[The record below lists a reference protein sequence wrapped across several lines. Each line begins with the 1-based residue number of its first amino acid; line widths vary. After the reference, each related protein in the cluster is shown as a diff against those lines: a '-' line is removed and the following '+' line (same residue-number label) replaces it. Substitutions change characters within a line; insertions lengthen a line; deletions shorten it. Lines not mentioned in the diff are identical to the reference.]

1 MKFSFSALRKTGKAA
16 MCVAL
21 CLLLIMPVAV
31 QAAPFSPRT
40 SAPTSSNTYYYGGS
54 NPFTVGQCTWYAYG
68 RVYEMTGTRPKINH
82 GNAGTWWS
90 QNIANSY
97 YDYGTEPALGAIA
110 CYTSDPGHV
119 AIVETIENGIAYVSE
134 GNIAGRN
141 FTYGRSATSRSD
153 FRGYIY
159 VCGKPEGGGPG
170 VDDPGSVAVVNFSDA
185 ASSLI
190 ASAYSVTNTNAVLV
204 TTVTKPAG
212 MPVAAAG
219 MNLYGADGSKLG
231 TANITV
237 DVANEATTFSLSCN
251 VNTAMGINLT
261 PSTVYKYSFFVTIN
275 GKTYASSPVSF
286 TTGNPERYTI
296 TYDANGGKNPPAP
309 QVKVQFTPAAL
320 TTDMPVY
327 EGYVF
332 AGWAESSTASTATYR
347 AGDTYVKEGNVTLYA
362 VWEKINIT
370 GISISKSRVTLLAG
384 TTLALTAQL
393 APAGAAQTV
402 SWESTNPVCA
412 TVNSDGIVTALS
424 LGKTIIFARAGT
436 FTASCTVEVCSEETK
451 IESILLSKTEMELK
465 AGETATVNYVITPVD
480 ASNVD
485 INWYSTNDKVATV
498 NTEGVIT
505 AVDSGTCTVYCLDNN
520 SDISTG
526 CVVTVTK
533 TRLSSFMDFFSFVI
547 KICSFLVNAFT
558 GLIGIFRQ

>member
-40 SAPTSSNTYYYGGS
+40 SAPSSSNTYYYGGS

-90 QNIANSY
+90 QNIANGY

-393 APAGAAQTV
+393 APAGAVQTI

-547 KICSFLVNAFT
+547 KICSFLVNAVT